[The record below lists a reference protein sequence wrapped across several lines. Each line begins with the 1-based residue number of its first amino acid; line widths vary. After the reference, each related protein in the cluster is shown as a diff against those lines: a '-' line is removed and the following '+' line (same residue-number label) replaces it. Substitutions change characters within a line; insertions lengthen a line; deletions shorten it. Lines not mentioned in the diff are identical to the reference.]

1 MVFNSL
7 AFILFFPVVVAIY
20 WLLPTQKMRTGLL
33 VLASLYFY
41 MSWKPVFGLLLLA
54 SVGINYVG
62 GLMAGE
68 TSGSG
73 HQTAS
78 SYRRVA
84 ATVAIVLDVCL
95 LACFKYA
102 NFLGDIFNSVFT
114 LTGLPLHVPGLDIL
128 LPLGISFFTFKGIS
142 YVVDVYRGT
151 IQAER
156 DVMVFAAYLTF
167 FPQLIAG
174 PIDRA
179 GNLIPQLREKQT
191 FDGTYL
197 TAGAKMMLWGY
208 FMKVVFANRAAI
220 YVDAIYGNMDKHNG
234 TSLLLAAVLYSM
246 QIYCDFAG
254 YSLISIGCARAMG
267 IRVPDN
273 FVRPYLAVS
282 ISDFWKRW
290 HVSLTR
296 WFTDY
301 VYIPLGGNR
310 CSKWRNSLNIM
321 IVFLLSG
328 LWHGSA
334 WNYVIWGAIH
344 GVLQVVEKRLGLTR
358 KKCQSAVE
366 RIVRTGVTFLLVTIA
381 WMFFRLSDFTDAWYA
396 LVKIVTCPG
405 KPFIEGD
412 ATSALE
418 FCVLT
423 LAFVV
428 WHDLREEFLP
438 GRMDWM
444 NHKNIVVRYMAYIG
458 LTLIIL
464 TCGVFDAT
472 QFIYAQY

>member
-7 AFILFFPVVVAIY
+7 AFILFFPVVVILY

-33 VLASLYFY
+33 VMASLYFY
-41 MSWKPVFGLLLLA
+41 MSWKPVFGLLLVA
-54 SVGINYVG
+54 SVAINYIG
-62 GLMAGE
+62 GWLA
-68 TSGSG
+68 TCSNC
-73 HQTAS
+73 T
-78 SYRRVA
+78 YRRTA
-84 ATVAIVLDVCL
+84 AAVAIALNIGL
-95 LACFKYA
+95 LACFKYL
-102 NFLGDIFNSVFT
+102 NFLGETLNAIFAA
-114 LTGLPLHVPGLDIL
+114 TGMQLHVPGLDIL

-142 YVVDVYRGT
+142 YVLDAYRGT
-151 IQAER
+151 IPAER
-156 DVMVFAAYLTF
+156 DLMVFAAYLTF

-179 GNLIPQLREKQT
+179 TNLLPQLHEKKL
-191 FDGTYL
+191 FDGRYL
-197 TAGAKMMLWGY
+197 TTGAKMMLWGY
-208 FMKVVFANRAAI
+208 FMKVVFANRASI
-220 YVDAIYGNMDKHNG
+220 YVDAIYNNMDQHNG

-267 IRVPDN
+267 IRVSDN

-282 ISDFWKRW
+282 IADFWKRW
-290 HVSLTR
+290 HISLTR

-310 CSKWRNSLNIM
+310 CSQWRCCTNIM

-334 WNYVIWGAIH
+334 WNFVIWGALH
-344 GVLQVVEKRLGLTR
+344 GVLLVLEKQAGIARR
-358 KKCQSAVE
+358 QCQSLAE
-366 RIVRTGVTFLLVTIA
+366 RIVRTFVTFMLVTIA
-381 WMFFRLSDFTDAWYA
+381 WMFFRLSNLTETLHA
-396 LVKIVTCPG
+396 LSKIVTEPG

-423 LAFVV
+423 LTLVV
-428 WHDLREEFLP
+428 LHDLREEFFP
-438 GRMDWM
+438 QRFDWM
-444 NHKNIVVRYMAYIG
+444 NHRNVVVRYMAYIG
-458 LTLIIL
+458 LTILIL

-472 QFIYAQY
+472 QFIYAQF